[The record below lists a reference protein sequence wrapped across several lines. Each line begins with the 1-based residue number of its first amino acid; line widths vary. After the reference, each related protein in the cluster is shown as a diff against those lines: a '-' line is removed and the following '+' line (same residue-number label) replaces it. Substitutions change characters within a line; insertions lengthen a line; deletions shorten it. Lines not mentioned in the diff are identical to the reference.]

1 MGTRNKMEKEES
13 AIAKTVNKNLAF
25 NVNCSNTDRFVN
37 RTVDNKNSLSINTSA
52 EAKAEND
59 VFPSFTAYRLQNAQ
73 NVLIVALYVNSLRN
87 KIAAVQELI
96 TNNIEICLL
105 SQTKINEAF

>member
-13 AIAKTVNKNLAF
+13 AIAKRVDKNLVF

-37 RTVDNKNSLSINTSA
+37 RTVDNKNSLSINTSV
-52 EAKAEND
+52 EARAEND
-59 VFPSFTAYRLQNAQ
+59 VFPSFTAYRLQNAK
-73 NVLIVALYVNSLRN
+73 NVLIVALYVNSLTN
-87 KIAAVQELI
+87 KIAAVQELF
-96 TNNIEICLL
+96 TNNIDICLH